1 MEALNEAT
9 LIKEEV
15 IESRTLKDAHR
26 ICWNLINSVPSY
38 EKKKKSTGLLIIN
51 VFKIIFPKIS
61 HDWKEIYLEQNLYKI
76 FKLKHL

>member
-1 MEALNEAT
+1 MKQHLLKKRWLNPGLSKM
-9 LIKEEV
+9 LIEYV
-15 IESRTLKDAHR
+15 GTS
-26 ICWNLINSVPSY
+26 LIQFLHM
-38 EKKKKSTGLLIIN
+38 KKKKSTGLLIIN

>member
-15 IESRTLKDAHR
+15 IESRTLKDAYW

-38 EKKKKSTGLLIIN
+38 EKQQQQQKKPTELLIIN
-51 VFKIIFPKIS
+51 VFKYYFS
-61 HDWKEIYLEQNLYKI
+61 QN
-76 FKLKHL
+76 